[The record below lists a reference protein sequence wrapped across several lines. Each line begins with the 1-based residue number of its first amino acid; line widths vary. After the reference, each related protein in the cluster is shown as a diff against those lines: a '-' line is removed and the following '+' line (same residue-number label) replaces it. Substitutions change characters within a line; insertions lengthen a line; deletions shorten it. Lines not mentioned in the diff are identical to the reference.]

1 VQEVALPVIA
11 HRMVVDSQ
19 ARFTGVTAQSIVEE
33 IVKTLPV
40 PA

>member
-1 VQEVALPVIA
+1 
-11 HRMVVDSQ
+11 VVDSQ
-19 ARFTGVTAQSIVEE
+19 ARFTGVTAQGIVEE